1 MEKGTGKQQKG
12 SGIQQIKNS
21 YRDDNFLFHFTDID
35 KHRLHLNEIKKP
47 IFFISLQFKIAKF
60 LLMAKRGTGT

>member
-12 SGIQQIKNS
+12 SGIQQINNS
-21 YRDDNFLFHFTDID
+21 YRDLFHFTDID